1 MTPDQRYQIESR
13 LRRELTPEELVEVAN
28 FDDLSRIQLDVVA
41 ALAKREGVTP
51 GIYVRGVVPS
61 ADHTDARNFVLTID
75 AFIKAKFSPD
85 PEVPRLSMEEFYERQ
100 LGRALSDDERR
111 TTDSLQALS
120 EAHLAVAQ
128 TLSMIDPVY
137 GMTYLG
143 DIVPSARP
151 YDREMLA
158 ESLRRKGPSR

>member
-1 MTPDQRYQIESR
+1 
-13 LRRELTPEELVEVAN
+13 
-28 FDDLSRIQLDVVA
+28 
-41 ALAKREGVTP
+41 
-51 GIYVRGVVPS
+51 VVPS

-75 AFIKAKFSPD
+75 AFIKAKFPPG
-85 PEVPRLSMEEFYERQ
+85 PEAPRLSMEEFYETQ

-111 TTDSLQALS
+111 TADSLQALS
-120 EAHLAVAQ
+120 EAHRAVAQ
-128 TLSMIDPVY
+128 TLSMIDPIY

-158 ESLRRKGPSR
+158 EGLRRKGSP

>member
-1 MTPDQRYQIESR
+1 MTPDQRHQIESR
-13 LRRELTPEELVEVAN
+13 LRRELTPEELVEVAS
-28 FDDLSRIQLDVVA
+28 FDELSRIQLDVVA
-41 ALAKREGVTP
+41 TLAKRDGVTP

-75 AFIKAKFSPD
+75 AFIKAKFPPA
-85 PEVPRLSMEEFYERQ
+85 PEAPRLSMEAFYEQ
-100 LGRALSDDERR
+100 HLGRALSDDERR
-111 TTDSLQALS
+111 TADSLQALS

-128 TLSMIDPVY
+128 KLSMIDPVY

-143 DIVPSARP
+143 DIVPSARS

-158 ESLRRKGPSR
+158 ESLRRKGSPR